1 MKTIPLRLLWL
12 SVPVLCLCALYSTGL
27 RAYISY
33 LGLRYDLIAVHN
45 AVDEHPEAFS
55 NVQLHHRPPRQSVG
69 TMIEEHD
76 FLAGAICVM
85 FGVLIFLIA
94 YLTVTLIL
102 CMTSRRTNDN
112 KASAQSEQN
121 MPLQSTPLSRRL

>member
-1 MKTIPLRLLWL
+1 M
-12 SVPVLCLCALYSTGL
+12 SVPLLCVYALYSTGL
-27 RAYISY
+27 RAYVSY
-33 LGLRYDLIAVHN
+33 LGLRYDLIAVRN
-45 AVDEHPEAFS
+45 AVNEHPEAFS

-94 YLTVTLIL
+94 YLTVTLLL
-102 CMTSRRTNDN
+102 CMTSRRTTDS

-121 MPLQSTPLSRRL
+121 MAIEGTS